1 MKDWI
6 KATIALIIS
15 IVTIAII
22 FHISNF
28 EVSLSII
35 RTLDYKFLVIAF
47 LLQVSFWL
55 LWALRLKIIAKTLGS
70 DVSYS
75 YSLIT
80 TLSSMFFAAITPSSA
95 GGEPVRVKM
104 VADVCKS
111 YGTASAVVLIERLL
125 DAIFFAISLPILV
138 ILTGFYVGL
147 GFRVAGIFSLFLV
160 LFIALLYT
168 LLKNPK
174 KIERFVEKLFKFTR
188 RFLKGRTDE
197 IKAKVIT
204 EALRFRVALI
214 DILKSK
220 HYACIVF
227 LLTIAMWLLGFLIPS
242 FILLAMHLPPYFLF
256 SITAQVIIVVVS
268 LIPLTPG
275 SSGIAEGTMAY
286 LYSAF
291 VPQGAL
297 GVLVAIWR
305 TITYYTN
312 LFFGFLVS
320 LKILK
325 SG

>member
-1 MKDWI
+1 MKDWV
-6 KATIALIIS
+6 KATIAPIIS
-15 IVTIAII
+15 ILTIAII

-28 EVSLSII
+28 EVSLSIL
-35 RTLDYKFLVIAF
+35 RTLDYKFLAIAF

-55 LWALRLKIIAKTLGS
+55 LWALRLKVIAKTLGS
-70 DVSYS
+70 DIDYG

-111 YGTASAVVLIERLL
+111 YGTASAAILIERLL
-125 DAIFFAISLPILV
+125 DAIFFAISLPVLV
-138 ILTGFYVGL
+138 ILTGFYVGF
-147 GFRVAGIFSLFLV
+147 GFKVAGIFSLFLL

-174 KIERFVEKLFKFTR
+174 KIEKFIERLCKSFR

-197 IKAKVIT
+197 IRNKMVN
-204 EALRFRVALI
+204 EALNFRSALI
-214 DILKSK
+214 DVLKSK
-220 HYACIVF
+220 RYACIMF
-227 LLTIAMWLLGFLIPS
+227 LLTIVMWLLGFLIPS
-242 FILLAMHLPPYFLF
+242 FILLAMHLPPHFLF

-291 VPQGAL
+291 VPQSAL

-320 LKILK
+320 LKMLR
-325 SG
+325 

>member
-1 MKDWI
+1 MKDWV

-15 IVTIAII
+15 ILTIAII

-28 EVSLSII
+28 EVSLSIL
-35 RTLDYKFLVIAF
+35 RTLDYKFLAIAF

-55 LWALRLKIIAKTLGS
+55 LWALRLKVIAKTLGS
-70 DVSYS
+70 DIDYS

-111 YGTASAVVLIERLL
+111 YGTASAAILIERLL
-125 DAIFFAISLPILV
+125 DAIFFAISLPVLV
-138 ILTGFYVGL
+138 ILTGFYVGF
-147 GFRVAGIFSLFLV
+147 GFKVAGIFSLFL
-160 LFIALLYT
+160 LSFIALLYT

-174 KIERFVEKLFKFTR
+174 KIEKFIERLCKSFR

-197 IKAKVIT
+197 IRNKMVN
-204 EALRFRVALI
+204 EALNFRSALI
-214 DILKSK
+214 DVLKSK
-220 HYACIVF
+220 RYACIMF
-227 LLTIAMWLLGFLIPS
+227 LLTIVMWLLGFLIPS

-291 VPQGAL
+291 VPQSAL

-320 LKILK
+320 LKMLR
-325 SG
+325 

>member
-1 MKDWI
+1 MKDWV
-6 KATIALIIS
+6 KATIALVIS
-15 IVTIAII
+15 ILTIAII

-28 EVSLSII
+28 EVSLSIL
-35 RTLDYKFLVIAF
+35 RTLDYKFLAIAF

-55 LWALRLKIIAKTLGS
+55 LWALRLKVIAKTLGS
-70 DVSYS
+70 DIDYG

-95 GGEPVRVKM
+95 RGEPVRVKM

-111 YGTASAVVLIERLL
+111 YGTASAAILIERLL
-125 DAIFFAISLPILV
+125 DAIFFAISLPVLV
-138 ILTGFYVGL
+138 ILTGFYVGF
-147 GFRVAGIFSLFLV
+147 GFKVAGIFSLFL
-160 LFIALLYT
+160 LSFIALLYT

-174 KIERFVEKLFKFTR
+174 KIEKFIERLCKSFR

-197 IKAKVIT
+197 IRNKMVN
-204 EALRFRVALI
+204 EALNFRSALI
-214 DILKSK
+214 DVSKSK
-220 HYACIVF
+220 RYACIMF
-227 LLTIAMWLLGFLIPS
+227 LLTIVMWLLGFLIPS

-291 VPQGAL
+291 VPQSAL

-320 LKILK
+320 LKMLR
-325 SG
+325 

>member
-1 MKDWI
+1 MKERI
-6 KATIALIIS
+6 KATVALIIS
-15 IVTIAII
+15 IVTIAIL

-28 EVSLSII
+28 EVSLSIL
-35 RTLDYKFLVIAF
+35 RTLDYKFLAIAF
-47 LLQVSFWL
+47 LLQVFFWL
-55 LWALRLKIIAKTLGS
+55 LWALRLKVITKALGS
-70 DVSYS
+70 DIDYR

-111 YGTASAVVLIERLL
+111 YGTASAAILIERLL
-125 DAIFFAISLPILV
+125 DAIFFVISLPILV

-147 GFRVAGIFSLFLV
+147 GFKVAGVFSLFL
-160 LFIALLYT
+160 LSFISLLYT
-168 LLKNPK
+168 LLKSPK
-174 KIERFVEKLFKFTR
+174 KIEKFIGVMCKYLK

-197 IKAKVIT
+197 IMNKLVS
-204 EALRFRVALI
+204 EALNFRSALI

-220 HYACIVF
+220 SYACVMF
-227 LLTIAMWLLGFLIPS
+227 LLTIVMWLLGFLIPS

-286 LYSAF
+286 LYSSF
-291 VPQGAL
+291 VPQSAL

-305 TITYYTN
+305 AITYYTN

-320 LKILK
+320 LKIIK
-325 SG
+325 D

>member
-1 MKDWI
+1 
-6 KATIALIIS
+6 
-15 IVTIAII
+15 
-22 FHISNF
+22 
-28 EVSLSII
+28 
-35 RTLDYKFLVIAF
+35 
-47 LLQVSFWL
+47 
-55 LWALRLKIIAKTLGS
+55 
-70 DVSYS
+70 
-75 YSLIT
+75 
-80 TLSSMFFAAITPSSA
+80 MFFAAITPSSA

-111 YGTASAVVLIERLL
+111 YGTASAAILIERLL
-125 DAIFFAISLPILV
+125 DAIFFAISLPVLV
-138 ILTGFYVGL
+138 ILTGFYVGF
-147 GFRVAGIFSLFLV
+147 GFKVAGIFSLFL
-160 LFIALLYT
+160 LSFIALLYT

-174 KIERFVEKLFKFTR
+174 KIEKFIERLCKSFR

-197 IKAKVIT
+197 IRNKMVN
-204 EALRFRVALI
+204 EALNFRSALI
-214 DILKSK
+214 DVLKSK
-220 HYACIVF
+220 RYACIMF
-227 LLTIAMWLLGFLIPS
+227 LLTIVMWLLGFLIPS

-291 VPQGAL
+291 VPQSAL

-320 LKILK
+320 LKMLR
-325 SG
+325 

>member
-1 MKDWI
+1 MKDWV

-15 IVTIAII
+15 ILTIAII

-28 EVSLSII
+28 EVSLSIL
-35 RTLDYKFLVIAF
+35 RTLDYKFLAIAF

-55 LWALRLKIIAKTLGS
+55 LWALRLKVIAKTLGS
-70 DVSYS
+70 DIDYG

-111 YGTASAVVLIERLL
+111 YGTASAAILIERLL
-125 DAIFFAISLPILV
+125 DAIFFAISLPVLV
-138 ILTGFYVGL
+138 ILTGFYVGF
-147 GFRVAGIFSLFLV
+147 GFKVAGIFSLFL
-160 LFIALLYT
+160 LSFIALLYT

-174 KIERFVEKLFKFTR
+174 KIEKFIERLCKSFR

-197 IKAKVIT
+197 IRNKMVN
-204 EALRFRVALI
+204 EALNFRSALI
-214 DILKSK
+214 DVLKSK
-220 HYACIVF
+220 RYACIMF
-227 LLTIAMWLLGFLIPS
+227 LLTIVMWLLGFLIPS

-291 VPQGAL
+291 VPQSAL

-320 LKILK
+320 LKMLR
-325 SG
+325 